1 MRTSNWIKFTL
12 GALILPLFA
21 VAETPMANFTIAN
34 NSDWD
39 FYEVYI
45 SSSSSDSWGD
55 DRLGS
60 DILYSGGEQSFLL
73 SEGTYDLKIVD
84 EDGDE
89 CRQMGIRLSGNT
101 RLNYTNDEWLD
112 CVFPDETTSSSSEA
126 TVTINNTSLWD
137 IYNIYASLSS
147 DTDWG
152 SDRLGS
158 EILYSESSYSFTLSP
173 GTYDFKFVDEDD
185 DICTMMGVT
194 ISSSRTISFDTSEWL
209 DCIGSDESSSS
220 TSNSSGYYTITF
232 VNNSL
237 WDIYNLYASLSSDT
251 DWGSDRLGS
260 TILNSGE
267 EFSLTLPAGEYDFK
281 FIDEDGDECKR
292 FEAQLYENRTI
303 EISTDGWLECID

>member
-12 GALILPLFA
+12 GALLLPLFA

-60 DILYSGGEQSFLL
+60 EILYSGGEQSFLL

-101 RLNYTNDEWLD
+101 RLVYTNEEWLD
-112 CVFPDETTSSSSEA
+112 CVFPDSDNSSGTA
-126 TVTINNTSLWD
+126 TITVYNNSLWD

-147 DTDWG
+147 DGGWG
-152 SDRLGS
+152 EDRLGS
-158 EILYSESSYSFTLSP
+158 EILYADDSYSFTIP
-173 GTYDFKFVDEDD
+173 TGTYDFKYVDEDD
-185 DICTMMGVT
+185 DVCTMMNVSITG
-194 ISSSRTISFDTSEWL
+194 SRSFTFDTDDWL
-209 DCIGSDESSSS
+209 ECMGSDSESSST
-220 TSNSSGYYTITF
+220 TSSSGYYTITF

-267 EFSLTLPAGEYDFK
+267 QFTLTLPAGEYDFK

-292 FEAQLYENRTI
+292 FEAQIYSNRTI
-303 EISTDGWLECID
+303 DISTDEWLECID